1 MPLRI
6 LMGLCVFCVFL
17 AFGAASCAS
26 GTTTAAST
34 VKTET
39 HRGSHSSTETPVLI
53 IYEKSGDPLD
63 ETIIHQVYCPCY
75 AMYTD
80 EVI

>member
-6 LMGLCVFCVFL
+6 LTVLCVFCLFL
-17 AFGAASCAS
+17 AFGMTSCAS
-26 GTTTAAST
+26 RTTNAAPTA
-34 VKTET
+34 KTEALADA
-39 HRGSHSSTETPVLI
+39 HSATSKPFLI

-63 ETIIHQVYCPCY
+63 ETIIHEVYCPCY

>member
-6 LMGLCVFCVFL
+6 LIVLCVFCVCL

-26 GTTTAAST
+26 RTTNAAPTA
-34 VKTET
+34 K
-39 HRGSHSSTETPVLI
+39 RGVHSSPAQPVI
-53 IYEKSGDPLD
+53 IIHEKSGDPLD
-63 ETIIHQVYCPCY
+63 ETIIHHVYCPCY
-75 AMYTD
+75 ATYTD